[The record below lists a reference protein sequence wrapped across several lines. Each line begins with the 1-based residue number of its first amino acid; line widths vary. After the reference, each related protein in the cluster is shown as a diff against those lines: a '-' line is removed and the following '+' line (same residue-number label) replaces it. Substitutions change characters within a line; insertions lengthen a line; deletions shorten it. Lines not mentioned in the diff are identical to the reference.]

1 MGGSTS
7 SNPNSSRAKGFSTAM
22 VVVVLVEV
30 VELSSVTGS
39 EDSTVTSSAIGS
51 ADEHEIKIKVNK
63 VNKNFLIG
71 F

>member
-1 MGGSTS
+1 
-7 SNPNSSRAKGFSTAM
+7 M

-63 VNKNFLIG
+63 VNENFLIG

>member
-1 MGGSTS
+1 
-7 SNPNSSRAKGFSTAM
+7 

-39 EDSTVTSSAIGS
+39 KGSTEISPCKGS
-51 ADEHEIKIKVNK
+51 AEEHEIKIKINK
-63 VNKNFLIG
+63 VSKYFLIG

>member
-7 SNPNSSRAKGFSTAM
+7 SNPYSSKAKGSWTAI

-30 VELSSVTGS
+30 VELSSVTSS
-39 EDSTVTSSAIGS
+39 EDSTETSSAMGS
-51 ADEHEIKIKVNK
+51 ADVHEIKIKANK
-63 VNKNFLIG
+63 VNKYFFIG